1 MKIKTVIMVPNLKLT
16 GGVSNY
22 YRVAYKYLSD
32 FNKYVHINSPLKKGF
47 FKPILNGIFLLTGLL
62 RILFLWPKNVVVNP
76 SLSVNALLRDGLIV
90 CWSLLFRRKVF
101 IFWRGWNPQKEY
113 LFQQKCIVFLFKIS
127 FIKAH
132 CHLTLN
138 SHVKGFLSQN
148 GVPPEKI
155 KSTSTIVDDS
165 FFDSFGD
172 THGQKFIILFLAR
185 VEKYK
190 GIYESIEI
198 LKILDQYS
206 DVELQIAGNGT
217 ELKNVKKLISD
228 EGMENIRFLDFLSGN
243 DKLRAYQRSHCY
255 LFPSYSEGM
264 PNSVLEAMACGLPII
279 CTRVGA
285 LEDFFIDKKMG
296 FSFKLPIDI
305 KAFTSAI
312 KEIMSDSGLRKKIG
326 EFNKKYA
333 KENFMA
339 SLVISHL
346 DRLFNK
352 E

>member
-22 YRVAYKYLSD
+22 YRVAYKYFSI

-47 FKPILNGIFLLTGLL
+47 FKPILNSMFLLTGLL

-76 SLSVNALLRDGLIV
+76 SLSVNSLIRDGIIV
-90 CWSLLFRRKVF
+90 FWCFLFRRKVF
-101 IFWRGWNPQKEY
+101 VFWRGWNPQKEY
-113 LFQQKCIVFLFKIS
+113 LFQQKYVGFLFKS
-127 FIKAH
+127 FFVKAH

-138 SHVKGFLSQN
+138 SHVKGFLSQK
-148 GVPPEKI
+148 GVPLEKI

-165 FFDSFGD
+165 YFDSCGV
-172 THGQKFIILFLAR
+172 THGQKFTILFLAR

-217 ELKNVKKLISD
+217 ELKNVKKLVND
-228 EGMENIRFLDFLSGN
+228 EGKENIRFLDFLSGN
-243 DKLRAYQRSHCY
+243 NKLRAYQGSCCY
-255 LFPSYSEGM
+255 IFPSYSEGM

-285 LEDFFIDKKMG
+285 LKDFFIDKKMG
-296 FSFKLPIDI
+296 FSFDLPIDI
-305 KAFTSAI
+305 RAFASAI
-312 KEIMSDSGLRKKIG
+312 QLIMSDNGLREKIG

-339 SLVISHL
+339 SFVISHL
-346 DRLFNK
+346 DGLFND